1 MRSVS
6 RGYLVPTEVSVRAK
20 AWTVRLSD
28 GVEVDAVDAV
38 PDWDYFTPVRLRR
51 SVAVDR
57 NEIVE
62 SCQLDG
68 GAALALVAI
77 WHSSWTG
84 LRDSTR
90 HFPVNGDGCELSF
103 ELPGDVLGGVL
114 TIETRLV
121 LDEPGEST
129 SPLAAYRPGSI
140 LWSDRSSLA
149 LEGTGSR
156 FPLVPISFAT
166 ANLAGGRMGL
176 WCLMI
181 ETTDLE
187 ASALGALRLYINT
200 DNPLT
205 ADLLASIP
213 DPAATQLLSFIQ
225 FDVARQLLH
234 FGIGHDEIDLNE
246 AYPEASLGQVVVNL
260 IRLFHAPLPE
270 LRARFR
276 TEPGDLESEFQ
287 ALTRLFEGRGR

>member
-6 RGYLVPTEVSVRAK
+6 RGYLVPPEVSVRAK

-51 SVAVDR
+51 SVVVDR
-57 NEIVE
+57 DSVIE
-62 SCQLDG
+62 SCQLDS
-68 GAALALVAI
+68 AASLSIVAI

-84 LRDSTR
+84 LRDSTKP
-90 HFPVNGDGCELSF
+90 FPVNGDGCELVF
-103 ELPGDVLGGVL
+103 ELPGNVLGGIL
-114 TIETRLV
+114 TIETRLL
-121 LDEPGEST
+121 LDQPGDRR
-129 SPLAAYRPGSI
+129 SPLAAHRPGSI

-149 LEGTGSR
+149 LEGEGSR

-166 ANLAGGRMGL
+166 ANLAAGRMGL

-181 ETTDLE
+181 ETMDLE
-187 ASALGALRLYINT
+187 ASALGALRLYVNT
-200 DNPLT
+200 DNPLA
-205 ADLLASIP
+205 ADLLASVP
-213 DPAATQLLSFIQ
+213 DPTAVQLLRFIQ

-234 FGIGHDEIDLNE
+234 FGLGHGELDMNE
-246 AYPEASLGQVVVNL
+246 NYPEASLGQVLVNL
-260 IRLFHAPLPE
+260 LRLFHSPLAE

-276 TEPGDLESEFQ
+276 TEPGDLEAEFQ
-287 ALTRLFEGRGR
+287 SLTRLFEGRG